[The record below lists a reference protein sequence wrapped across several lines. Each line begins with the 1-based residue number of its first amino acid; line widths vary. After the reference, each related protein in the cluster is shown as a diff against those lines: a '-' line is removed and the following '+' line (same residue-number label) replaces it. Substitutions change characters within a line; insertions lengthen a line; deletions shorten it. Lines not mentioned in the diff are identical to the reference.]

1 MFNYGNIQLK
11 VCGITDQKSLEV
23 IQKYSVSRVGLVSD
37 YLYGPNT
44 LSTKEIQELTIASY
58 NLKLNPIL
66 LIGNIQMQEVISIV
80 NDVAIKEVCISNQ
93 YKNEERVSQEKL
105 NMLKEGIYID
115 EKKIDIATIIAST
128 EEEYTEPEWGFPK
141 GRRNYQE
148 RDVSCAIRE
157 FEEETGYLKS
167 NINIV
172 YNLFPIEEIY
182 TGSNYKSYK
191 HKYYIA
197 IMNDNNDPIN
207 EFQETEISKIEWVK
221 IEDSIDYI
229 RSYNIEKINI
239 IKKIIN
245 IKNNYS
251 IYL

>member
-93 YKNEERVSQEKL
+93 YKNEEIELLNNKTDAKISISVNYENFDYNFFEEILNNISSFYYDLNIYRKDTIEKKSLVECENQINQLKSFAKPLYLGGGINIDNIKEAIKTISPHGIDISTGLKQSNSVDEEKL
-105 NMLKEGIYID
+105 
-115 EKKIDIATIIAST
+115 KKILDNL
-128 EEEYTEPEWGFPK
+128 GF
-141 GRRNYQE
+141 
-148 RDVSCAIRE
+148 D
-157 FEEETGYLKS
+157 
-167 NINIV
+167 
-172 YNLFPIEEIY
+172 
-182 TGSNYKSYK
+182 
-191 HKYYIA
+191 
-197 IMNDNNDPIN
+197 
-207 EFQETEISKIEWVK
+207 EIS
-221 IEDSIDYI
+221 
-229 RSYNIEKINI
+229 
-239 IKKIIN
+239 
-245 IKNNYS
+245 
-251 IYL
+251 